1 MASGKH
7 RVVIVGGSFGGVNAA
22 YQLRRKLGD
31 RVDVTLISAEADF
44 TFIPSLPWVMMGWR
58 KPDAIKVSLAGPLK
72 RKGVSFIND
81 RATAIDP
88 QTQTVTTARGKVF
101 PYDHVVLATG
111 SDLDW
116 SNVPGSDPA
125 EGSVHTC
132 FTVEQAVAAREA
144 IARFLAADG
153 GRAIIGANPGASCG
167 GPAYEIIMMLETT
180 LRRQKRRHLF
190 DLHLVTP
197 EPFLGHFGV
206 NGIGNMSRMMEDEF
220 RSRHLNW
227 TINAA
232 LASVEP
238 GKATLA
244 DGAELPFDLAIL
256 IPAFYGAQVVRDVDG
271 LGNPRGFIPTDKH
284 LRSTKYPNIYAV
296 GVSVAIAPPVPTPVP
311 VGVPKTGHMSEEMAI
326 RAAANIAVEVTGSG
340 ELVDGLTL
348 PATCVA
354 DAGDVGIYIKAD
366 PFLPPRNVAV
376 IRRGRRYH
384 YVKLAFER
392 FYLEKV
398 KRDLPAM
405 HFGW

>member
-7 RVVIVGGSFGGVNAA
+7 RVVVVGGSFGGVNAA
-22 YQLRRKLGD
+22 HQLRRKLGD

-44 TFIPSLPWVMMGWR
+44 IFIPSLPWVMMGWR
-58 KPDAIKVSLAGPLK
+58 RPDAIKVPLAGPLR
-72 RKGVSFIND
+72 RKGVSFIQD

-88 QTQTVTTARGKVF
+88 QAQSVTTAGGKVF
-101 PYDHVVLATG
+101 PYEHLVLATG

-125 EGSVHTC
+125 LGTTHTC
-132 FTVEQAVAAREA
+132 FTVDQAMTARDA
-144 IARFLAADG
+144 IARFIALDG
-153 GRAIIGANPGASCG
+153 GRAVIGANPGASCI
-167 GPAYEIIMMLETT
+167 GPAYELIMMLETK

-206 NGIGNMSRMMEDEF
+206 NGIGDIGRMMESEF

-227 TINAA
+227 TTSAA
-232 LASVEP
+232 LASIEP

-244 DGAELPFDLAIL
+244 DSTELPFDLALL
-256 IPAFYGAQVVRDVDG
+256 IPAFYGAQVVRDVEG
-271 LGNPRGFIPTDKH
+271 LGNPRGFIPTDTH
-284 LRSTKYPNIYAV
+284 LRSTKYPNINAV

-311 VGVPKTGHMSEEMAI
+311 VGVPKTGHMSEEMAT

-340 ELVDGLTL
+340 EPVDGLTL
-348 PATCVA
+348 PSTCVA
-354 DAGDVGIYIKAD
+354 DGGDVAFYIKAD
-366 PFLPPRNVAV
+366 PFLPPRNVA
-376 IRRGRRYH
+376 ILRRGARYH
-384 YVKLAFER
+384 YMKIAFEKY
-392 FYLEKV
+392 YLEKV